1 MTIFHTQTATQTL
14 EQLHTELNGLSAAEV
29 VNRQNLY
36 GPNELV
42 QKKPKPAWLM
52 FLLQFKDF
60 MIIILIVAAIISGMV
75 GEMTDAIIILIIVL
89 LNAVI
94 GFIQEYRAEKAI
106 DALKKMSITTA
117 KIKRGGA
124 VHSLSSVEL
133 VPGDVVLLKRAM
145 PFPPICACW
154 KPTTCASTNRRSP
167 ASLYPWIK

>member
-1 MTIFHTQTATQTL
+1 MSNTMTTFHTQTATQTL
-14 EQLHTELNGLSAAEV
+14 ELLHTELNGLSAAEV

-42 QKKPKPAWLM
+42 QQKPKPAWLM

-60 MIIILIVAAIISGMV
+60 MIIILMVAAIISSMV

-106 DALKKMSITTA
+106 DALK
-117 KIKRGGA
+117 
-124 VHSLSSVEL
+124 E
-133 VPGDVVLLKRAM
+133 
-145 PFPPICACW
+145 
-154 KPTTCASTNRRSP
+154 
-167 ASLYPWIK
+167 